1 MRFLAIAGLG
11 GAFVALALFG
21 HLSPALADPVGLVQ
35 RVHNTA
41 YGTPS
46 QAARVPKHKR
56 DGVEFQELIE
66 TAKDSAV
73 EIGFVDGSTMT
84 VGAEAAIN
92 IDNFVFDQDAA
103 TGEAVLTLT
112 RGAFRWVTGVM
123 PADGMRIETP
133 TATITIRGTNVKV
146 GVRAN
151 GDTLLGLDDG
161 EVGIVSK
168 GKGDP
173 VTLTAGKGA
182 RVTPDGIEV
191 IDEVLAVADAVVD
204 DGWLNALG
212 VEFNRDREKSS
223 ESGGGSQQ

>member
-1 MRFLAIAGLG
+1 MRVLAIAGLG
-11 GAFVALALFG
+11 GAFFALALFG
-21 HLSPALADPVGLVQ
+21 HLAPAQADPVGLVQ

-41 YGTPS
+41 YGTPP

-66 TAKDSAV
+66 TARNSAV

-84 VGAEAAIN
+84 IGAQAAIN
-92 IDNFVFDQDAA
+92 IDNFVFDENKA

-123 PADGMRIETP
+123 PAGGIRIETP
-133 TATITIRGTNVKV
+133 TATITVRGTNVKV
-146 GVRAN
+146 SVRAN
-151 GDTLLGLDDG
+151 GDTILGLDEG
-161 EVGIVSK
+161 EIGIVSK

-173 VTLTAGKGA
+173 VTLTAGKSA
-182 RVTPDGIEV
+182 RITPDGIEV
-191 IDEVLAVADAVVD
+191 IEEVLAVADAVVD

-212 VEFNRDREKSS
+212 VEFNRDRARSS
-223 ESGGGSQQ
+223 ESGGSEQ